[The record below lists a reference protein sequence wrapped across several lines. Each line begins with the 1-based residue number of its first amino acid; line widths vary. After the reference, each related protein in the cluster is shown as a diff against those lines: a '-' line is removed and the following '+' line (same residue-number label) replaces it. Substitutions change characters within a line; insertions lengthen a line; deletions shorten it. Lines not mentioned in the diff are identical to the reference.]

1 VGLVVDTSALIALE
15 RAGADWERNLGSLG
29 DEQAV
34 VPAVVY
40 AELLVG
46 VHLADS
52 PERATGRRARVERFV
67 SKLPI
72 VEFTREI
79 AERWAELFAALSRS
93 GTMIP
98 SNDLAVAATAQQLE
112 FAVLIGPRDERHY
125 RRVPGLRCEVLH
137 LARGSP
143 SRRS

>member
-15 RAGADWERNLGSLG
+15 RTEADWERDLRSPG
-29 DEQAV
+29 DEHAV
-34 VPAVVY
+34 VPAVVR
-40 AELLVG
+40 AERLVG
-46 VHLADS
+46 EHPADC
-52 PERATGRRARVERFV
+52 PERATGRRARVERF
-67 SKLPI
+67 SKHPI

-79 AERWAELFAALSRS
+79 AERWAELFAAWSRS
-93 GTMIP
+93 GTMVP